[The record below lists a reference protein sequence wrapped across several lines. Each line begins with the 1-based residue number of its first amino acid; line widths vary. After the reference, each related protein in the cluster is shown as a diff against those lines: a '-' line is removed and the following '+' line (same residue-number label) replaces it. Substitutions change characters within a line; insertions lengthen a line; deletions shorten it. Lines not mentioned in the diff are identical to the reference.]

1 VIESLTPRERQV
13 LRLIVAGR
21 TTREVATELGI
32 AFKTAACHRQRLLD
46 KCAAGNT
53 AQLVQRAV
61 AEGRVLEPLEATSK
75 EERIQRLFAETRRR
89 RALLSDAVTR
99 SSVLRCECEEDC
111 AELRRTQTILR
122 QTCNELAATVRPKPE
137 PYFFSTSTAKA

>member
-1 VIESLTPRERQV
+1 VFESLTPRERQV

-21 TTREVATELGI
+21 TSRQIAAELGI

-61 AEGRVLEPLEATSK
+61 GEGWALEPTGAPWTRDQIERLLEET
-75 EERIQRLFAETRRR
+75 QRCRQ
-89 RALLSDAVTR
+89 LLNDAVAR
-99 SSVLRCECEEDC
+99 SRILRRECEEAR

-122 QTCNELAATVRPKPE
+122 QTCKELAATVRPKPE